1 MIMIMTL
8 SLLDH
13 YENDNPVD
21 DEYGKFDDY
30 NMIKITWLK
39 GTSRQSFLQNMFL
52 GSMQASYTI
61 HLVLVVIIFMI
72 MC

>member
-1 MIMIMTL
+1 MTL
-8 SLLDH
+8 SLLDP